1 MSLREPRIPLPGREE
16 LDAAQTVVFDAV
28 VSGKRGTL
36 VGPLRAAIHNPEL
49 ADRWQKL
56 GEQLRYDT
64 VLPPMLSELSILLT
78 ARRWNA
84 EIEWTIHAGAA
95 RKAGLAE
102 EFITAIREGRAPDFQ
117 DQALQ
122 EVYDYTCSL
131 QSTGQVTDAQHAAI
145 RERWGVVGVVELTA
159 IIGYYTM
166 VSFTLNA
173 HRIPLPDSFK
183 AELYPNGEA
192 PPYRLT
198 GYPAGDWLAG

>member
-1 MSLREPRIPLPGREE
+1 MSLHKPRIPLPGRDE
-16 LDAAQTVVFDAV
+16 LDAAQIVVFDEV

-56 GEQLRYDT
+56 GEQLRYNT
-64 VLPPMLSELSILLT
+64 VLPPKLSELSILLT

-95 RKAGLAE
+95 RKAG
-102 EFITAIREGRAPDFQ
+102 ITEDVISAIRDGRVPELEDPAM
-117 DQALQ
+117 Q

-159 IIGYYTM
+159 VIGYYTM

-173 HRIPLPDSFK
+173 HRIPLPASI
-183 AELYPNGEA
+183 APELYPNGEA
-192 PPYRLT
+192 PPNDLT
-198 GYPAGDWLAG
+198 SYPAGSWRAV